1 MNCTYNKNMKPVTL
15 YLAESQY
22 QEYQMQAQK
31 QGKKA
36 AELIRDAM
44 DYYSKTHFNQKQKL
58 SSLSFDR
65 GVKLKSGAKD
75 FLLDNWRDDFMDSG
89 VKL

>member
-1 MNCTYNKNMKPVTL
+1 MKPVTL
-15 YLAESQY
+15 YLSESQY

-44 DYYSKTHFNQKQKL
+44 DYYSETHFNQKQKL

-75 FLLDNWRDDFMDSG
+75 FLSNNWRDDFMDSG